1 MQLSCLPLTF
11 GTKNYPMEKLNLL
24 VAALLFSILSCQP
37 PESAESGLE
46 HSASGTPLPV
56 PIIVST
62 APAVFKPVER
72 HIRGNGRIEAAYNE
86 VLLAEISGRVLS
98 CTAKNGRR
106 VKAGETLAQIDTPA
120 FALRRARL
128 AIQYSNA
135 YQVYESQLLGYTQL
149 LQGMSG
155 AEADAIRQ
163 RLRASSGLLALE
175 VEQQELE
182 KDLAAAQVAAQ
193 VDGVLADVR
202 VSAGMH
208 VRPGQELLRIY
219 SAEEFWLE
227 MPVLESDLAWVRRG
241 LPADVYPLAR
251 EGASYKAILKD
262 VNPLVGENGMVR
274 IRLALL
280 EPAGLMP
287 GMYAGATL
295 RIPGPRRVVVPKE
308 ALALRNG
315 RAVVFTLVRG
325 RSWWNYVRTG
335 YDNGAEIEIL
345 EGVRPGDVLI
355 TSHNLQLSHNA
366 PVQAK
371 Q

>member
-1 MQLSCLPLTF
+1 
-11 GTKNYPMEKLNLL
+11 MEKLNLL

-37 PESAESGLE
+37 LESAESGLE

-62 APAVFKPVER
+62 APAVLKPVER

-98 CTAKNGRR
+98 CAAKNGLK
-106 VKAGETLAQIDTPA
+106 VKAGETLAQIDTA
-120 FALRRARL
+120 ALALRRARL
-128 AIQYSNA
+128 AIQHSNA
-135 YQVYESQLLGYTQL
+135 YQAYESQALGYAQL

-163 RLRASSGLLALE
+163 RLRAGSGLLALE

-182 KDLAAAQVAAQ
+182 KDLAAARVAAP
-193 VDGVLADVR
+193 VDGLLADVR

-208 VRPGQELLRIY
+208 VRPGQELLRVY
-219 SAEEFWLE
+219 GTEEFWLE
-227 MPVLESDLAWVRRG
+227 MPVLESDLAWVRHG

-251 EGASYKAILKD
+251 EGASYRAILKD

-295 RIPGPRRVVVPKE
+295 RLPGPRRVVVPKE

-325 RSWWNYVRTG
+325 RSQWNYVRTG
-335 YDNGAEIEIL
+335 HDNGAEIEIL
-345 EGVRPGDVLI
+345 GGIRPGDVLI

-366 PVQAK
+366 PVRAK